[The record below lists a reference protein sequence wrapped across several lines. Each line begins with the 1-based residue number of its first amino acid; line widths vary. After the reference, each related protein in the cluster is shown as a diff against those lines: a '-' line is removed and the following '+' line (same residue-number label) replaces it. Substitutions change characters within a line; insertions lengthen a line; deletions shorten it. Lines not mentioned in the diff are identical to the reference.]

1 MYRGRHFIREQIFIC
16 GDYMDASVYPVFQA
30 LGKRRSKCK
39 PTSEIQAKL
48 NQRNAEK
55 KVTRLIHNNF
65 CGEDIAVH
73 LTYEIEPEDIE
84 QAKKDLTNYLRRIKR
99 ARKKLGL
106 SELKYI
112 ATTEY
117 GARSGRVHHHV
128 IMTGGMDRDM
138 VETLWGKGYANT
150 KRLQFKEDGVTG
162 LAHYIVKD
170 RNFYRRWNGSKNLVQ
185 PEPIIRDG
193 NLNADEVKEL
203 EEAIED
209 GRAWEVLERLYPDY
223 KLSDAN
229 VMRNNINQGTYI
241 SYEMKRVC
249 LWGDKSKTRY
259 VPERQ
264 ER

>member
-1 MYRGRHFIREQIFIC
+1 MYRGRTFIREQIFIC

-30 LGKRRSKCK
+30 PGKRRGKCK
-39 PTSEIQAKL
+39 PTSQIQAKL

-65 CGEDIAVH
+65 TSDDIALH
-73 LTYEIEPEDIE
+73 LTYEEEPQDIE
-84 QAKKDLTNYLRRIKR
+84 QAKKDLQNYLRRIKR
-99 ARKKLGL
+99 MRSKMGL

-112 ATTEY
+112 STTEY

-128 IMTGGMDRDM
+128 IMSGGLDRDV

-170 RNFYRRWNGSKNLVQ
+170 RNFYKRWNGSRNLVQ

-193 NLNADEVKEL
+193 NIRADEVKEL
-203 EEAIED
+203 EEAIEE
-209 GRAWEVLERLYPDY
+209 GCAYQILEKIHPDFI
-223 KLSDAN
+223 LSDAF
-229 VMRNNINQGTYI
+229 VLKNNINQGTYI
-241 SYEMKRVC
+241 SYEMRKGC
-249 LWGDKSKTRY
+249 LWGDTPKGKY
-259 VPERQ
+259 KER
-264 ER
+264 